1 MKKLKPGDKIDA
13 IKTERA
19 GSERIEAWAI
29 AVIDRIEGN
38 YLVCSFCNDPQ
49 EQENKFN
56 NNSNEIAPL
65 GTMTGDWSW
74 RDKLAVNDFVDIVDT
89 QGKWHLGTVLKVIE
103 GDIKK
108 LTIGLRFYC
117 EGGGRVDEKG
127 QFEGWNSAYD
137 TTLSAYSIK
146 IQK

>member
-1 MKKLKPGDKIDA
+1 MKELKPGDKIDV

-29 AVIDRIEGN
+29 AVVDRIEGN
-38 YLVCSFCNDPQ
+38 YLVCSFYNDSQ
-49 EQENKFN
+49 EQVNKFN

-74 RDKLAVNDFVDIVDT
+74 RDKLTVNDLVDTVDT
-89 QGKWHLGTVLKVIE
+89 QGKWRLGTVLKVINDE
-103 GDIKK
+103 IRK
-108 LTIGLRFYC
+108 LTVGFKSYC
-117 EGGGRVDEKG
+117 EEEGKVDEKG
-127 QFEGWNSAYD
+127 QFEDWNSTYD